1 MFCELNELIYSV
13 AATVRCPVDVGSL
26 LVLVEPPGEL
36 GVDPEKG
43 PLRQIPLG
51 REVRTP
57 SLPLLH
63 LNSSLARKLG
73 LPELNSERKQKSWF
87 S

>member
-1 MFCELNELIYSV
+1 M

-51 REVRTP
+51 REVRTLLP
-57 SLPLLH
+57 SP
-63 LNSSLARKLG
+63 AVPQFQPGQEVGVTRA
-73 LPELNSERKQKSWF
+73 EF
-87 S
+87 